1 MHCLPSALLQTL
13 ERIKG
18 TVESGSYYE
27 AQQMYKSVYHRHKA
41 RRQIQ
46 ESYAVLHVSLWMS
59 LGLQSVQLCM
69 LPKSCAGFKG
79 PN

>member
-1 MHCLPSALLQTL
+1 MPKRRRSFWHFDLCSMQTL

-46 ESYAVLHVSLWMS
+46 ESYAVLHVRCSRPRMHR
-59 LGLQSVQLCM
+59 LQ
-69 LPKSCAGFKG
+69 
-79 PN
+79 